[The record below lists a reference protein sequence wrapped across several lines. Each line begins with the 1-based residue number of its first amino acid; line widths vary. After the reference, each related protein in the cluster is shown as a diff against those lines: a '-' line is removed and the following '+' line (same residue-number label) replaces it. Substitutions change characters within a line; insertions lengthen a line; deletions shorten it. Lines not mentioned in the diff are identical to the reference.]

1 MPGSGIASLSWEG
14 GGLRVALA
22 VDSFIYF
29 ANVRPDYK
37 WGYFNQ
43 TCVYAHVKADRSE
56 HCVTFWD
63 TGSNE
68 K

>member
-1 MPGSGIASLSWEG
+1 
-14 GGLRVALA
+14 